1 MAAVARRRGARLRL
15 RLTAW
20 PRVGKP
26 RQQQLQAEVPWRRGT
41 MPQTALADVFGGVA
55 SGLEPRVD
63 RRAAAIQEANEDE
76 YIQLPPAARSLPET
90 TTMSYRVLARRWRPK
105 NFSSMVGQ
113 EHVVRA
119 LRNALEQNR
128 LHHACLFTGTRG
140 VGKTT
145 FARIIA
151 KCLNCAR
158 GVTADPCGECEACC
172 GIDAGRFIDLLEV
185 DAASRARVDETRDLM
200 DSVPYA
206 PTVGRCKVY
215 LIDEVHMFSNHS
227 FNALL
232 KVLEEPPDHVKFLF
246 ATTEP
251 KRIPVTVLSRCLQ
264 FNLRRLAPEQI
275 ATQIEII
282 LKSEEV
288 QFDAQAPRLL
298 ATAAQGSM
306 RDALS
311 LLDQAIS
318 DGGGELREARL
329 KAMLGTVEQAD
340 VEGLLEAVISGD
352 GPALLA
358 ECDRVADL
366 QTNPA
371 EVLSTMLTLL
381 QRVAVCQA
389 AGSVGTL
396 QATPGSVRDFAARVS
411 TAEVQLFYQ
420 IALTG
425 RRDLS
430 LCPDPHAGL
439 EMCMVRMLA
448 FRPGEEATT
457 KTVAAANARACRN
470 PAPAVR
476 TNDNQV
482 TPASTATGLTT
493 VDGGVDPASSTA
505 TASVESPPDVT
516 ESRLDVWWRE
526 LVGQLQVSNGTRQ
539 LALQCA
545 PQERTET
552 RLVLAI
558 DGAGQVLL
566 SDARKQRLQEA
577 LDQALDPSLKLE
589 FSTQR
594 PGRPVP
600 AERNHQLAL
609 RYLKEDTVVRQLQT
623 QYGASIDPNSVR
635 LVEI

>member
-1 MAAVARRRGARLRL
+1 
-15 RLTAW
+15 
-20 PRVGKP
+20 
-26 RQQQLQAEVPWRRGT
+26 
-41 MPQTALADVFGGVA
+41 
-55 SGLEPRVD
+55 
-63 RRAAAIQEANEDE
+63 
-76 YIQLPPAARSLPET
+76 
-90 TTMSYRVLARRWRPK
+90 MSYRVLARRWRPK
-105 NFSSMVGQ
+105 NFSGMVGQ

-151 KCLNCAR
+151 KCLNCAQ
-158 GVTADPCGECEACC
+158 GVTAEPCGECEACR

-206 PTVGRCKVY
+206 PTVGRYKVY

-232 KVLEEPPDHVKFLF
+232 KVLEEPPDHVKFLL

-264 FNLRRLAPEQI
+264 FNLRRLAPEKI
-275 ATQIEII
+275 AAQVERI
-282 LKSEEV
+282 LTSEEV

-358 ECDRVADL
+358 ECERVADL

-371 EVLSTMLTLL
+371 EVLSTMLSLL
-381 QRVAVCQA
+381 QRIAVCQA
-389 AGSVGTL
+389 AGSVGTR
-396 QATPGSVRDFAARVS
+396 QAAPGSVRDFAARVS

-448 FRPGEEATT
+448 FRPGEEATA
-457 KTVAAANARACRN
+457 KTVATANARARKD
-470 PAPAVR
+470 PAPA
-476 TNDNQV
+476 TQTQANQPAPA
-482 TPASTATGLTT
+482 PASTGPAT
-493 VDGGVDPASSTA
+493 VDAGVEPAPSTA
-505 TASVESPPDVT
+505 TAPGEPPPGAAES
-516 ESRLDVWWRE
+516 ELDAWWRE
-526 LVGQLQVSNGTRQ
+526 LVGRLQVSNGTRQ
-539 LALQCA
+539 LALQCV
-545 PQERTET
+545 PQARTET
-552 RLVLAI
+552 SLVLAI
-558 DGAGQVLL
+558 DERGQVLL
-566 SDARKQRLQEA
+566 GDARKQRLQEA
-577 LDQALDPSLKLE
+577 LDQALDPPLKLE
-589 FSTQR
+589 FSAQR
-594 PGRPVP
+594 PGRLVP
-600 AERNHQLAL
+600 AERNRQLAL
-609 RYLKEDTVVRQLQT
+609 RYLEEDTVVQQLQA
-623 QYGASIDPNSVR
+623 QYGASIDPSSVR
-635 LVEI
+635 PVEG